1 MAVASKP
8 APPARK
14 VTTAAAAAA
23 ICERLA
29 FEDQVASFNRAN
41 IHAGFDGAPPF
52 DPALRKEQGLEEL
65 ANINFLGMAAKRRDA
80 LAAYVDLTESV
91 EFLAEFKIDWK
102 DDNQR
107 MDAEYE
113 LADKHKWLMGEWDF
127 ENRIM
132 MLADGFIVDGISVA
146 LRNDPWDFRWDVATL
161 MNFQLPRRTKV
172 GEEHIKLCKFTDTM
186 EVDDLYEKIKDPK
199 AARKRGWNVGACQKA
214 IAYAD
219 PLGVSSRSTWNNNWE
234 RFQLMV
240 KENGY
245 CGYSSYRG
253 IDVHK
258 LISKEADGR
267 YSLLIIPAE
276 NSGIGSSEFLY
287 KRYSRFEKIEHL
299 ITVFTSGVGDGT
311 YHSIRSMGWDIF
323 PYEQAMD
330 RLNCKL
336 LDGTALAGS
345 IVAQPKDPNALENF
359 QMQSVGGF
367 MVVQG
372 DVAFPS
378 IQASNVA
385 TQVMPVLDA
394 LDRRLQN
401 NTGRYQAR
409 AISPGQGGADRTKYE
424 VQQQVAQENVLTT
437 AEMILFYRPL
447 RRLYREDV
455 RRLFNP
461 DLTAKDPGGKLA
473 FEFRRK
479 LMKAGV
485 TKAMWSKIVDVRPV
499 RAIGNGSPTQ
509 RIQAQD
515 RLLSLSPQYD
525 EAGRQAALYEATA
538 VTPGVGFSNAR
549 RYVQPPGARPP
560 QDVEIASNQNVSFAV
575 GLPQPVLGTDNHWVH
590 CTIHLDYLQKVANQ
604 VQAGEMALPV
614 GVTTLNVG
622 LEHCYL
628 HYEPLSLDTGRQPEA
643 KAVKQKMQQIGAIA
657 QQQGQKL
664 DKMQRDAMQQQQQ
677 PQESGGIDPAKMQEL
692 AFKEKEFEQGYRHK
706 EELHALDLK
715 TKDLVAAQEFA
726 QKRLA
731 SLSTNGR

>member
-1 MAVASKP
+1 MAVATKP

-52 DPALRKEQGLEEL
+52 DPVARKEQGLEEL

-80 LAAYVDLTESV
+80 LAAYIDLVDSV
-91 EFLAEFKIDWK
+91 EFLAEFQIDWK

-127 ENRIM
+127 ENQMM
-132 MLADGFIVDGISVA
+132 MLSDAVIVDGVAVA
-146 LRNDPWDFRWDVATL
+146 LRNDPWSFEWGVARL
-161 MNFQLPRRTKV
+161 ADFQLPRRTKV
-172 GEEHIKLCKFTDTM
+172 GEKYIKLCKLSDSM
-186 EVDDLYEKIKDPK
+186 DVDDLWEKIKDPK
-199 AARKRGWNVGACQKA
+199 EARKRGWNVAACQRQ

-219 PLGVSSRSTWNNNWE
+219 RSWDGNRSTWNKNWE
-234 RFQLMV
+234 KFQDMV

-245 CGYSSYRG
+245 CGYSSYNG
-253 IDVHK
+253 IEVNK
-258 LISKEADGR
+258 LISKEANGR
-267 YSLLIIPAE
+267 FSLHIIPA
-276 NSGIGSSEFLY
+276 NGTAEFLY
-287 KRYSRFEKIEHL
+287 KRYARFEKAEHL
-299 ITVFTSGVGDGT
+299 LTLFTSGVGNGT
-311 YHSIRSMGWDIF
+311 VHSIRSMGWDIF

-372 DVAFPS
+372 DVAFPT

-385 TQVMPVLDA
+385 TQVMPVIDS
-394 LDRRLQN
+394 LDRRLQS

-409 AISPGQGGADRTKYE
+409 AISPGGNADRTKYE
-424 VQQQVAQENVLTT
+424 VQQQVAQENVLTA

-447 RRLYREDV
+447 RRLYREDM
-455 RRLFNP
+455 RRAFNP

-499 RAIGNGSPTQ
+499 RAIGNGSHTQ

-525 EAGRQAALYEATA
+525 EQGRQAALYEATA
-538 VTPGVGFSNAR
+538 VTPGVGFSNAK

-575 GLPQPVLGTDNHWVH
+575 GLQQPVLGTDNHWVH
-590 CTIHLDYLQKVANQ
+590 CTIHLDYLQTVANQ
-604 VQAGEMALPV
+604 VQAGEMALPP
-614 GVTTLNVG
+614 GVTTLNIG
-622 LEHCYL
+622 LEHCYQ
-628 HYEPLSLDTGRQPEA
+628 HYEPLALDTGRQPEA

-664 DKMQRDAMQQQQQ
+664 EKMQREAMQQQQ
-677 PQESGGIDPAKMQEL
+677 PQEGGIDPAKMQEL
-692 AFKEKEFEQGYRHK
+692 TFKEKEFEQGYRHK
-706 EELHALDLK
+706 EELHALEIKTADLR
-715 TKDLVAAQEFA
+715 AAQEIA
-726 QKRLA
+726 QKRINE
-731 SLSTNGR
+731 LSKNGR